1 VLTLFALVLFG
12 CGGESSEAT
21 ATGANTA
28 SGALGVLAPD
38 VLGTTW
44 QVRMAVAAT
53 RAPFEGREGWTGW
66 FGGRRVAPL
75 EAFRTEKDAQAQ
87 ARAHTEFAAAYR
99 QAAVLAAHATV
110 QVYGA
115 DAQDTDPAET
125 SYLVGVSGAVLNDA
139 TWRAKLGAASA
150 SKVTTLAA
158 QDKAWAAWASSG
170 ASWPADAPANAG
182 PGVPAAELTSGLPD
196 AGALPH
202 YALPERGGPLLV
214 DAGDPGT
221 LWVLSRWHE
230 ARARAAA
237 PESAALVDALL
248 DPWRVP
254 AETKSAAVVPEVV
267 PDPFLFMSTSTN
279 RGDLAFLA
287 DLARTGVGAVAGH
300 AKDSPFAAI
309 AQFCTQ
315 APAAGGAPV
324 LAVDCVLDESAAL
337 GRAIEDGMKAANN
350 GVEEGFHR
358 AFADF
363 ARVGALRAA
372 DRVAVAMGDMDT
384 AGRLRINALDR
395 TVGPTTDPVFLASV
409 AAWDAGNRNSV
420 RAEEIV
426 HGLLPELPGLD
437 AARIPLDA
445 LHVRL
450 SRNAAPGR
458 PMH

>member
-1 VLTLFALVLFG
+1 MLTLFALGLFA
-12 CGGESSEAT
+12 CGGETIEAT
-21 ATGANTA
+21 ATAATTA
-28 SGALGVLAPD
+28 TGALGVLAPD

-44 QVRMAVAAT
+44 QVRLAVAAQ

-66 FGGRRVAPL
+66 FGGRRLAPL
-75 EAFRTEKDAQAQ
+75 DAFRADKDALAQ

-99 QAAVLAAHATV
+99 QGAVLASHATV
-110 QVYGA
+110 QVYGV
-115 DAQDTDPAET
+115 DAQGTDPAET
-125 SYLVGVSGAVLNDA
+125 SYLVGVSGAFLNEA
-139 TWRAKLGAASA
+139 VWRAKLGGAVS
-150 SKVTTLAA
+150 SKVAAVAA
-158 QDKAWAAWASSG
+158 QDKAWTAWAASG
-170 ASWPADAPANAG
+170 AVGPADVPAGSG
-182 PGVPAAELTSGLPD
+182 PGAPGADTPSAVPD
-196 AGALPH
+196 AGTLPH

-221 LWVLSRWHE
+221 LWALSRWHE

-237 PESAALVDALL
+237 PEATALIDALL

-254 AETKSAAVVPEVV
+254 AEPKSGAAVPETL
-267 PDPFLFMSTSTN
+267 PDAFLFMSSSTS
-279 RGDLAFLA
+279 RGDIAFLA
-287 DLARTGVGAVAGH
+287 DLARTGVPAVAVH
-300 AKDSPFAAI
+300 AKSSPYAAI

-315 APAAGGAPV
+315 PPAGGGAAV

-350 GVEEGFHR
+350 GVEEVFHR

>member
-1 VLTLFALVLFG
+1 MLTTLFFG
-12 CGGESSEAT
+12 LLACGGETTEASST
-21 ATGANTA
+21 AAANA
-28 SGALGVLAPD
+28 SGAMGVLAPD
-38 VLGTTW
+38 VLGSTW

-75 EAFRTEKDAQAQ
+75 EGFVAEKDALAQ

-110 QVYGA
+110 QVYGV
-115 DAQDTDPAET
+115 DAQATDPAET
-125 SYLVGVSGAVLNDA
+125 SYLVGVSGAVLNDPA
-139 TWRAKLGAASA
+139 WRAKLGAASS
-150 SKVTTLAA
+150 SKVAAVAA
-158 QDKAWAAWASSG
+158 QDKAWAAWAASG
-170 ASWPADAPANAG
+170 ATWPADAPTASG
-182 PGVPAAELTSGLPD
+182 PGAPAADVGGSTPD
-196 AGALPH
+196 AGTLPH
-202 YALPERGGPLLV
+202 YALPERGGSLLV

-221 LWVLSRWHE
+221 LWSLARWHE
-230 ARARAAA
+230 ARARALA
-237 PESAALVDALL
+237 PDAAALVDALL

-254 AETKSAAVVPEVV
+254 AEAKSASVVPEVV
-267 PDPFLFMSTSTN
+267 PDPFLFMSSSTN
-279 RGDLAFLA
+279 RGDIAFLA
-287 DLARTGVGAVAGH
+287 DLARSGVSAVATH
-300 AKDSPFAAI
+300 AKNSPYAAI

-315 APAAGGAPV
+315 APAAGGNPV
-324 LAVDCVLDESAAL
+324 LSVDCVLDESAAL
-337 GRAIEDGMKAANN
+337 GRAVEEGMKGANN

-372 DRVAVAMGDMDT
+372 DRVAVAMGDLDT

-395 TVGPTTDPVFLASV
+395 TTGPATDPVFLASV